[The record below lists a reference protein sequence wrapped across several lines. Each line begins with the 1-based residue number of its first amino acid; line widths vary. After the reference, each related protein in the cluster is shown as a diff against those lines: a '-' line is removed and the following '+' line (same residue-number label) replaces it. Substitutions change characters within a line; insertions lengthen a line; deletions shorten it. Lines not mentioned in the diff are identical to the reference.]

1 MPKANSEM
9 TIDELAQRTG
19 TPTSTIRL
27 YQSKGLL
34 PAPKR
39 EGRVGYYGPTHLVRM
54 RLISQL
60 QDDGFSLAGIG
71 RLLKAWQEG
80 RALDELLGLEA
91 QIAATWGATEPLVIT
106 PNELADRL
114 PGGDLSIELAQRAI
128 DLGLMRIEGDTAIID
143 DPRFLD
149 VGSQLAALGVPLAET
164 LDEYERLKVL
174 MDEVANRFAH
184 LFRQHIWSTFIENGL
199 PEGQVPD
206 VLVNL
211 QHLSQLAQAI
221 VASSLRVSMKHV
233 AEQFLADEAVLLEGH
248 GLTETIESL
257 ARAAGLDPSPAT
269 THEAVSIPERM
280 SQ

>member
-1 MPKANSEM
+1 MTTAAGEM
-9 TIDELAQRTG
+9 TIDELAQRSG

-91 QIAATWGATEPLVIT
+91 QLAATWGPTEPLVLT
-106 PNELADRL
+106 AVELADRL
-114 PGGDLSIELAQRAI
+114 PGGDLSIELAERAI
-128 DLGLMRIEGDTAIID
+128 ALGLMRIEGDTVVID

-149 VGSQLAALGVPLAET
+149 VGSQLAALGVPLTET
-164 LDEYERLKVL
+164 LDEYESLKGL
-174 MDEVANRFAH
+174 MDEVAIHFAL
-184 LFRQHIWSTFIENGL
+184 LFRKHIWSTFIESGL

-221 VASSLRVSMKHV
+221 VASSLRASLKQA
-233 AEQFLADEAVLLEGH
+233 AERFLAEESGLLERH
-248 GLTETIESL
+248 GLTETIEPL
-257 ARAAGLDPSPAT
+257 ARAAGLDLSEGKLDA
-269 THEAVSIPERM
+269 AAS
-280 SQ
+280 

>member
-1 MPKANSEM
+1 MGVTAGEL

-60 QDDGFSLAGIG
+60 QADGFSLAGIG
-71 RLLKAWQEG
+71 HLLTAWQEG
-80 RALDELLGLEA
+80 RALDELFGLEA
-91 QIAATWGATEPLVIT
+91 QVAATWGTSEPLVLT
-106 PNELADRL
+106 ADELAERL
-114 PGGDLSIELAQRAI
+114 PGGDLSIELGQRAI
-128 DLGLMRIEGDTAIID
+128 ALGLMRVEGDTVVIG

-149 VGSQLAALGVPLAET
+149 VGSQLASLGVPLAET
-164 LDEYERLKVL
+164 LDEYESLKGL
-174 MDEVANRFAH
+174 MDEVAVRFAL
-184 LFRQHIWSTFIENGL
+184 LFRKHIWSTFIESGL

-211 QHLSQLAQAI
+211 QHLSQLAQSI
-221 VASSLRVSMKHV
+221 VASSLRASLKQA
-233 AEQFLADEAVLLEGH
+233 AERFLTDESGLIERH
-248 GLTETIESL
+248 GLTETIEPL
-257 ARAAGLDPSPAT
+257 ARAAGLDLTEGKLDPA
-269 THEAVSIPERM
+269 VG
-280 SQ
+280 

>member
-1 MPKANSEM
+1 MPRATSEM
-9 TIDELAQRTG
+9 TIDELAQRTA

-91 QIAATWGATEPLVIT
+91 QVAATWGTNEPLVLT
-106 PNELADRL
+106 GEELAGRM

-128 DLGLMRIEGDTAIID
+128 DLGLMRIEGDTAVIG
-143 DPRFLD
+143 DPKFLD
-149 VGSQLAALGVPLAET
+149 VGSQLATLGVPLAET
-164 LDEYERLKVL
+164 LDEYESLKGL
-174 MDEVANRFAH
+174 MDEVAIHFAD
-184 LFRQHIWSTFIENGL
+184 LFRKHIWSTFIESGL

-221 VASSLRVSMKHV
+221 VASSLRASLKQA
-233 AEQFLADEAVLLEGH
+233 AERFLADESVLLERH
-248 GLTETIESL
+248 GLSETIEAL
-257 ARAAGLDPSPAT
+257 ARAAGLDLSNGTPA
-269 THEAVSIPERM
+269 EAVPIPR
-280 SQ
+280 S